1 MLRIVFFIT
10 QLIVLVG
17 FAVWLSDNPG
27 EIEINWLNYEIETH
41 FSVFL
46 IVTVLIF
53 LVSGSFTMFLI
64 LF

>member
-1 MLRIVFFIT
+1 MLRILFFIS

-17 FAVWLSDNPG
+17 LAVWLSDNPG

-46 IVTVLIF
+46 IVIALIF
-53 LVSGSFTMFLI
+53 FGLWLI
-64 LF
+64 YFVFNL